1 MTAVQVPMVEAF
13 TSPQRHHRSITSTT
27 AAAGSVISSSSSS
40 SSSSKS
46 IRKTTTSLSVVY
58 LTADSSS
65 KSKRSTT
72 STTTSTKTTNEVPIF
87 DFTTNTNSEETRSS
101 KSDVLKFDRI
111 DDAIMG
117 GISTSQLRQVVIKKD
132 DNKNLVDDGSGNN
145 YASWSGV
152 CRLDG
157 GGFCGTRTLP
167 FKDGRPLVVQN
178 QNGFYL
184 KLRLDSDNE
193 PERRVWKMTTRTQ
206 NIQTSEQVY
215 QSSFVIPKRR
225 VEKETEAEKE
235 NEDKTTTTTVDEL
248 ESSAA
253 MMDLSNLIIPNIR
266 GPRIV
271 ENGPPLDVSNGIY
284 QIGLSLSK
292 FQIQK
297 NVTQLDNF
305 RDGYFNLH
313 IKEIGVYNANNA
325 NNEQM
330 DAANDNG
337 TKTTATA
344 TATTGAANLL
354 TTQTLTKEEAK
365 NKRPLLLKIL
375 SPIATLFFNEKRN
388 RRKSATKILRDKR
401 GFSRM
406 QIVKF
411 GFQRKVKSNGIIV
424 ALGQFMI
431 GTVSELARFVL
442 YWSLRIGVIVPI
454 QTIQRIVKQ
463 MFSTFLVSSTFPN
476 PFAVKK

>member
-1 MTAVQVPMVEAF
+1 MKQQQQQEMTPPPSSSRLVLVLGLGLLSIFLMTAVPMVEAF
-13 TSPQRHHRSITSTT
+13 TTPRQHRSISTAASSVLSSTT
-27 AAAGSVISSSSSS
+27 
-40 SSSSKS
+40 SSKS
-46 IRKTTTSLSVVY
+46 TMKTTTSLSVVY
-58 LTADSSS
+58 LTADSDSSSSS
-65 KSKRSTT
+65 KSNTSASTMK
-72 STTTSTKTTNEVPIF
+72 TTTTINEVPIF
-87 DFTTNTNSEETRSS
+87 DFTTTTNSETTS

-117 GISTSQLRQVVIKKD
+117 GISTSQLRQVVIGKD
-132 DNKNLVDDGSGNN
+132 DKNDNVDDGAGNN

-167 FKDGRPLVVQN
+167 FTDGRPLHVQN

-215 QSSFVIPKRR
+215 QSSFVIPKR
-225 VEKETEAEKE
+225 VEKEEETETAKE
-235 NEDKTTTTTVDEL
+235 NKDKITTTTVDES

-253 MMDLSNLIIPNIR
+253 MMDLNNLIIPNSNKKQLDAATATDTAESVEEKEDVDKYWKTIYVPFSSFIQVR

-271 ENGPPLDVSNGIY
+271 ENGPPLDVNNGIY

-313 IKEIGVYNANNA
+313 IKEIGVYNTNA
-325 NNEQM
+325 NNEQKE
-330 DAANDNG
+330 DDNNNNNNDKTKAKGAA
-337 TKTTATA
+337 TTA

-375 SPIATLFFNEKRN
+375 SPIATLFFNEKR
-388 RRKSATKILRDKR
+388 
-401 GFSRM
+401 
-406 QIVKF
+406 
-411 GFQRKVKSNGIIV
+411 
-424 ALGQFMI
+424 
-431 GTVSELARFVL
+431 
-442 YWSLRIGVIVPI
+442 
-454 QTIQRIVKQ
+454 
-463 MFSTFLVSSTFPN
+463 
-476 PFAVKK
+476 

>member
-1 MTAVQVPMVEAF
+1 MKQQQQQMMPSLSSSRLVLVLGLLSVFLMTQAVPMVEAF
-13 TSPQRHHRSITSTT
+13 TSPQRHHRSSISTT
-27 AAAGSVISSSSSS
+27 G
-40 SSSSKS
+40 SKS
-46 IRKTTTSLSVVY
+46 TMKTTTSLSVVY
-58 LTADSSS
+58 LTADSDSS
-65 KSKRSTT
+65 KSNTST
-72 STTTSTKTTNEVPIF
+72 STTKTTTTINEVPIF
-87 DFTTNTNSEETRSS
+87 DFTTTTNSETTSDT
-101 KSDVLKFDRI
+101 SDVLKFDRI

-117 GISTSQLRQVVIKKD
+117 GISTSQLRQVVIGKD
-132 DNKNLVDDGSGNN
+132 DKNDNVDDGSGNN

-167 FKDGRPLVVQN
+167 FKDGRPLNVQN

-225 VEKETEAEKE
+225 VEKETEAKTEKE
-235 NEDKTTTTTVDEL
+235 NATTVDESEL
-248 ESSAA
+248 ESESSAA
-253 MMDLSNLIIPNIR
+253 MMDLNNLIIPNSNKKQQRSADTTADDEESKEDVTKYWNTIYVPFSSFIQVR

-313 IKEIGVYNANNA
+313 LKEIGVYNTNNA
-325 NNEQM
+325 NNDDEQKG
-330 DAANDNG
+330 ATANDNG
-337 TKTTATA
+337 TKTKATA

-365 NKRPLLLKIL
+365 NKRPLILKIL
-375 SPIATLFFNEKRN
+375 SPIAKLFFNEKR
-388 RRKSATKILRDKR
+388 
-401 GFSRM
+401 
-406 QIVKF
+406 
-411 GFQRKVKSNGIIV
+411 
-424 ALGQFMI
+424 
-431 GTVSELARFVL
+431 
-442 YWSLRIGVIVPI
+442 
-454 QTIQRIVKQ
+454 
-463 MFSTFLVSSTFPN
+463 
-476 PFAVKK
+476 

>member
-1 MTAVQVPMVEAF
+1 MKQQQQMPSLSSSSRLVLVLVLGLLSVFLMTQAVPMVEAF
-13 TSPQRHHRSITSTT
+13 TTPQRHHRSITAAAASVPPSSSTT
-27 AAAGSVISSSSSS
+27 
-40 SSSSKS
+40 KS
-46 IRKTTTSLSVVY
+46 IRKTFTSLSVVY
-58 LTADSSS
+58 LTADRDSSSS
-65 KSKRSTT
+65 KSNT
-72 STTTSTKTTNEVPIF
+72 STTTSTTTTTTTINEVPIF
-87 DFTTNTNSEETRSS
+87 DFTTTTNSETTSS

-117 GISTSQLRQVVIKKD
+117 GISTSQLRQVVIVKD
-132 DNKNLVDDGSGNN
+132 DGNDDNVDDGAGNN

-167 FKDGRPLVVQN
+167 FKDGRPLNVQN
-178 QNGFYL
+178 QNGFYV

-215 QSSFVIPKRR
+215 QSSFVIPKR
-225 VEKETEAEKE
+225 VEKEETEKE
-235 NEDKTTTTTVDEL
+235 NATTVVESDEL

-253 MMDLSNLIIPNIR
+253 MMDLTSLIIPNSNKKQKLNAAATDATADDEESKEDEDEYWKTIYVPFSSFIQVR

-313 IKEIGVYNANNA
+313 LKEIGVYNTNNA
-325 NNEQM
+325 NNDEQK
-330 DAANDNG
+330 DAAHDNG
-337 TKTTATA
+337 TKTTA

-375 SPIATLFFNEKRN
+375 SPIATLFFNEKR
-388 RRKSATKILRDKR
+388 
-401 GFSRM
+401 
-406 QIVKF
+406 
-411 GFQRKVKSNGIIV
+411 
-424 ALGQFMI
+424 
-431 GTVSELARFVL
+431 
-442 YWSLRIGVIVPI
+442 
-454 QTIQRIVKQ
+454 
-463 MFSTFLVSSTFPN
+463 
-476 PFAVKK
+476 